1 MKTPTQSLSYLL
13 LFLLV
18 SSFTPNNPSN
28 FIGTYGV
35 SDADPSLI
43 QLSIYA
49 DSSFYYQDFSV
60 ADKKI
65 QINGTW
71 TLRGNTVLLQTSN
84 KDIKFHKTWTITDN
98 GKVAKSR
105 KGMCFYRLCKKEK

>member
-1 MKTPTQSLSYLL
+1 MKNPTQSFSYLL
-13 LFLLV
+13 IFLLATA
-18 SSFTPNNPSN
+18 FTPNHPSN

-35 SDADPSLI
+35 SDADPAQI

-60 ADKKI
+60 ADNKI
-65 QINGTW
+65 QVLGTW
-71 TLRGNTVLLQTSN
+71 TLRGNTVLLQASN
-84 KDIKFHKTWTITDN
+84 TDVKFHKAWTITDN

-105 KGMCFYRLCKKEK
+105 KGMCFYRLCKKDK

>member
-1 MKTPTQSLSYLL
+1 MKNPTQSLSYLL

-18 SSFTPNNPSN
+18 SSFTSKNPSD

-35 SDADPSLI
+35 SDADPSQI

-60 ADKKI
+60 PDKKI
-65 QINGTW
+65 MVSGTW
-71 TLRGNTVLLQTSN
+71 TLRGNTVQLQASN
-84 KDIKFHKTWTITDN
+84 TDVKFHKAWTFAEN

-105 KGMCFYRLCKKEK
+105 KGMCFYRLCKKDK

>member
-1 MKTPTQSLSYLL
+1 MKNPTQSLFFLL
-13 LFLLV
+13 MFLLV
-18 SSFTPNNPSN
+18 SSFTSKNPSD

-35 SDADPSLI
+35 SDADPSQI

-49 DSSFYYQDFSV
+49 DSSFYYQDFSLPS
-60 ADKKI
+60 KKI
-65 QINGTW
+65 IVNGTW
-71 TLRGNTVLLQTSN
+71 TLRGNTVQLQASN
-84 KDIKFHKTWTITDN
+84 ADVKFHKAWTFAEN